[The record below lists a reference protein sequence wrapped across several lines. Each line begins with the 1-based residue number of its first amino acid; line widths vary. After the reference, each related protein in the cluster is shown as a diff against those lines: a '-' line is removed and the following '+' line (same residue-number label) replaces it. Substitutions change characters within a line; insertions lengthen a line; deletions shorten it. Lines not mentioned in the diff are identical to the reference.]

1 MKKIVNPYTTLYGVG
16 ALQPVSAGELRRF
29 IEKTFDE
36 AGGVPAIR
44 ELQDFLSEQIDEGR
58 VVAVKAKAG
67 SLYSLTERGNQY
79 LSPHMRRLRD
89 KFRAYL
95 LRDAHRGRVSTS
107 RTGNVVGLVG
117 VAPTEKSRT
126 SMKWGASNKL
136 GSRSSPRAT
145 QVYWTRLTRQF
156 RSETGPTSLVR
167 DTFPRFVSYETP
179 AQLRR
184 SRIDQ
189 SADQFDYIGIG
200 LCLSLSPGLIS
211 KIAYNPDIYY
221 RKFSLRKKS
230 GGLRTILSPRVFLK
244 VVQWFLAD
252 FVFGDLPISE
262 AVHSFRPDHSI
273 VTNATNHVGRSFVA
287 NIDIENFFG
296 SIPRKKVRIFLK
308 QNGFRPEEAKAI
320 SRLVTCNDCLPQ
332 GAPTSPILSNAILF
346 EFDRRLST
354 FAATLDVAYSRYAD
368 DITFSGE
375 DRPSVQQCID
385 IARQELRRHGLKL
398 NKDKTRIA
406 NKGGQQRVA
415 GVVVNEKAAPPRT
428 LRRNI
433 RAAFHNA
440 RTNPRE
446 YSERM
451 SELGGYIGYLN
462 QFEQYQESQLLKE
475 YKDVLARVRI
485 MRRIS
490 RMRLEHLRDAL

>member
-16 ALQPVSAGELRRF
+16 VLQPVSTGELRRF

-36 AGGVPAIR
+36 SGGVPIVR
-44 ELQDFLSEQIDEGR
+44 DLQEFLSEQTEEGR
-58 VVAVKAKAG
+58 VVVIKSKAG

-95 LRDAHRGRVSTS
+95 LRDAHRGRVATS

-117 VAPTEKSRT
+117 DAPTERTRT

-167 DTFPRFVSYETP
+167 DTFPQFVSYESP
-179 AQLRR
+179 AQLRQ
-184 SRIDQ
+184 SRTDRGP
-189 SADQFDYIGIG
+189 DQFDYIGIG
-200 LCLSLSPGLIS
+200 LSLSLSPGLIS
-211 KIAYNPDIYY
+211 KLAHNPERFY
-221 RKFSLRKKS
+221 RQFSVRKKS
-230 GGLRTILSPRVFLK
+230 GGFRTILSPRVFLK
-244 VVQWFLAD
+244 VVQWFLTD
-252 FVFGDLPISE
+252 FVLCDLPVSD
-262 AVHSFRPDHSI
+262 AVHSFRSGHSI
-273 VTNATNHVGRSFVA
+273 VTNAKNHERRSYVA

-296 SIPRKKVRIFLK
+296 SIPRKKIRTFLK

-332 GAPTSPILSNAILF
+332 GAPTSPILSNAFLF
-346 EFDRRLST
+346 DFDQRIEN
-354 FAATLDVAYSRYAD
+354 FAATLDVNYSRYAD
-368 DITFSGE
+368 DIAFSGE
-375 DRPSVQQCID
+375 DRPSVQQCINM
-385 IARQELRRHGLKL
+385 ARQELRRYGLKL
-398 NKDKTRIA
+398 NNDKTRIA

-440 RTNPRE
+440 RTNPRS
-446 YSERM
+446 YSERT

-462 QFEQYQESQLLKE
+462 QFEQYQASDLLKE
-475 YKDVLARVRI
+475 YRDVLTRVRI
-485 MRRIS
+485 MRRVS
-490 RMRLEHLRDAL
+490 RMRPEHLRDAL